1 MIRAESRAEAYQI
14 AFTDGANAGVADLPA
29 AKGGAGRGFGPH
41 DLLEAAVATCLT
53 MTARLYAEKHGLP
66 LAAARC
72 TVQLNRAD
80 PTAVVADYDLSLDGP
95 LTDEQAA
102 GLRAAVARCPVAKT
116 LAGGVAMRAT
126 GTER

>member
-1 MIRAESRAEAYQI
+1 MIRAETRAEAYQV
-14 AFTDGANAGVADLPA
+14 AFTDGVHAGVADLPT

-41 DLLEAAVATCLT
+41 DLLEAALATCLT
-53 MTARLYAEKHGLP
+53 LTARLYADKHGLP

-72 TVQLNRAD
+72 EARLDRTD
-80 PTAVVADYDLSLDGP
+80 PAAVVLNYDFTFDGP

-116 LAGGVAMRAT
+116 LAGGVAVRDAGAAT
-126 GTER
+126 